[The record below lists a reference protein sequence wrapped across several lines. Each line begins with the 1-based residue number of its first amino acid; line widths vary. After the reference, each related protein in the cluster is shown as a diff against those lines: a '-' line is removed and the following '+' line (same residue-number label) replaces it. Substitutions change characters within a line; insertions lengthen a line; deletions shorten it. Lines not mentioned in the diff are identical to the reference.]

1 MYKVFLAILII
12 TSLSFQL
19 IGAFFLA
26 TQIIPKTWL
35 EGLGKNLHESYEK
48 FLKIETTKRKQLKNL
63 REELST
69 QSLAIGIFKFL
80 TPIVLF
86 FEPVDSREY
95 LDESEESYVRVKELL
110 KGMAGIMKI
119 IRLIERGIL
128 SIGNGNLL
136 RLFHLFLSVLLG
148 ATLYLIYG
156 FGIVRE
162 SAQKI
167 THLLIER
174 TIRIFSYFSKRQG
187 EEIFAL
193 LGIFLLAV
201 GFIFQAIVN
210 WLAIK

>member
-1 MYKVFLAILII
+1 MFLAILII

-167 THLLIER
+167 THLLIEG